1 MFLYL
6 SLFLIVDDFSRDDAR
21 SIEVLPYLETK
32 KQEEE
37 VIETVTMP
45 EVTGM
50 SITDAKKALKELG
63 LEVEIIGE
71 GETVGDQLP
80 KTGIK
85 INTGTKVTIYA
96 N

>member
-1 MFLYL
+1 M
-6 SLFLIVDDFSRDDAR
+6 
-21 SIEVLPYLETK
+21 ETK

-37 VIETVTMP
+37 IIETVTMP

-50 SITDAKKALKELG
+50 SINEAKKMLKELG

-71 GETVGDQLP
+71 GETVGEQLP
-80 KTGIK
+80 KNGIK
-85 INTGTKVTIYA
+85 INAGTKVTIYA

>member
-1 MFLYL
+1 
-6 SLFLIVDDFSRDDAR
+6 
-21 SIEVLPYLETK
+21 
-32 KQEEE
+32 
-37 VIETVTMP
+37 MP

-85 INTGTKVTIYA
+85 NKYRNKG
-96 N
+96 NNLC

>member
-1 MFLYL
+1 
-6 SLFLIVDDFSRDDAR
+6 
-21 SIEVLPYLETK
+21 
-32 KQEEE
+32 
-37 VIETVTMP
+37 MP

-63 LEVEIIGE
+63 LEGEIIGE
-71 GETVGDQLP
+71 GEPVGDQLP

-85 INTGTKVTIYA
+85 INAGTKVTIYA

>member
-1 MFLYL
+1 M
-6 SLFLIVDDFSRDDAR
+6 
-21 SIEVLPYLETK
+21 ETK

-50 SITDAKKALKELG
+50 SITDAKKTLKELG

-71 GETVGDQLP
+71 GETIINQLP
-80 KTGIK
+80 KNGIK
-85 INTGTKVTIYA
+85 INSGTKVTIYA
-96 N
+96 EN

>member
-1 MFLYL
+1 
-6 SLFLIVDDFSRDDAR
+6 
-21 SIEVLPYLETK
+21 
-32 KQEEE
+32 
-37 VIETVTMP
+37 MP

-50 SITDAKKALKELG
+50 SITDAKKAVKELG

-85 INTGTKVTIYA
+85 INTGTKVTICA